1 MAQQGQRHDL
11 GVYVMIKS
19 SAAMMRLR
27 PFLLAGVAGIG
38 LVTGGVAQAQVATG
52 PTLPAEQPGSGARV
66 DGSGVLLEAHTT
78 GGPQV
83 AVVAPEP
90 YIVIANPGTPT
101 TARDPVNITGIG
113 QMIISTPAA
122 EPGRVNLGLC
132 TGSLINPRTVL
143 FAAHCVNS
151 RPATSYGS
159 GSGGVAIGFGFNA
172 SNNSTLPGAPVG
184 TSPLLNWLFGATGRA
199 ANTTSVA
206 DNFYTVNSVVYNPLS
221 TQPGN
226 GFLYGDV
233 AIASLDTPTR
243 NIPTWALLFSALPAP
258 TTIGASGT
266 GYHVA
271 LSGYGTNG
279 TGILGTT
286 DPNFTDGRP
295 NPSDYR
301 RRLAE
306 NFLGGLTSLDD
317 VQNAIFGSATGPLP
331 QNLYWIDFDD
341 PRRGTASA
349 LPLDFNSFRDNA
361 LPNEGGTAPG
371 DSGGPLILDRTF
383 QRQVILGVLSGGF
396 SRFFNSMPVNG
407 YGSNS
412 FYQPLYLY
420 WDYIAANNPYR
431 YVSAIAGDGNW
442 TDPTRWVTNTDP
454 NYQIIGPNG
463 QLING
468 VPTTVGGTTTDV
480 SGRFGQICVQGNV
493 SGAIG
498 NNRCRDAGTGALI
511 STPGGI
517 GTSGTDTLGGTGES
531 APAVGLANNFGTDT
545 ISSLTT
551 LDGDVAVLE
560 SQANAASPPATI
572 ANGLPGATNF
582 VPNNVD
588 PVRATGTIGRYF
600 DVTLSATGTTTLNT
614 TVTIDRFTLSGAGA
628 RLNID
633 STGFLT
639 SLIDVTQLT
648 GTMQVNGR
656 LTTQGD
662 YLLQAGGLNGTGT
675 ISTPFFTSVLGTISP
690 GASGNVGSIGTLTF
704 NGNVILASGNR
715 YLVDLGANG
724 VSDRIVATAG
734 TGGSTGAANVG
745 GVIGFSFSPTTL
757 RAGNVYTILTAA
769 GGVTGTFVNPGAFS
783 AILTPRLSYSAT
795 AVTATID
802 AGLYANVVG
811 TSPVQRAYAQLLD
824 QNRAS
829 GGYLDIY
836 GPLDLQNAT
845 TIQSTLD
852 SLAPRNQTLQ
862 RSLGTLV
869 MDNSQ
874 RFTEQRL
881 AALQPGAL
889 DGTLAIIGNP
899 LQVATAR
906 TTAAD
911 VTRGTNGI
919 ATAEVNQTARL
930 PEGTGAFI
938 AAGYLDGD
946 SRPMATAIP
955 LGGRDQFNGYYVAG
969 GIETEIG
976 TNAALGFAL
985 SYTNVDGTTTAAQ
998 TARGELYQGT
1008 VYGKVKVSRGVV
1020 LDGQASIGIFYT
1032 NTRRDV
1038 SIVGSTFTLTGQNE
1052 SQALAGEFGV
1062 STPVALDSL
1071 SLAPRFALR
1080 ASRLAFGG
1088 YSENGGGPALRYER
1102 RNFDSIQGLA
1112 GVVVSGG
1119 KAIKPYLSA
1128 YYVHEFNDRAGVFGA
1143 NFAGGN
1149 GPNAIF
1155 ALTNQDLNWA
1165 EVAGGISYGTRKV
1178 SVSVGADTTIG
1189 RGDVSN
1195 QSYRA
1200 SIKIGF

>member
-1 MAQQGQRHDL
+1 
-11 GVYVMIKS
+11 MIKS

-78 GGPQV
+78 GGTQV

-90 YIVIANPGTPT
+90 YIAIANPGTPT
-101 TARDPVNITGIG
+101 TARDPVNITGVG
-113 QMIISTPAA
+113 QMIVSTPGAT
-122 EPGRVNLGLC
+122 PGSVSLGLC

-151 RPATSYGS
+151 RPATDYGS
-159 GSGGVAIGFGFNA
+159 GSGGVAISFGFNA
-172 SNNSTLPGAPVG
+172 SNNSTLPGAPAG
-184 TSPLLNWLFGATGRA
+184 TSPLRNWLFGATGRA
-199 ANTTSVA
+199 ANTTSIA
-206 DNFYTVNSVVYNPLS
+206 ENFYTVNSVVYNPLS

-233 AIASLDTPTR
+233 ALASLDTPTR
-243 NIPTWALLFSALPAP
+243 GIPTWALLFSALPGPA
-258 TTIGASGT
+258 TAGAAGT

-271 LSGYGTNG
+271 ITGYGNNG
-279 TGILGTT
+279 TGETGANGGI
-286 DPNFTDGRP
+286 
-295 NPSDYR
+295 DYR
-301 RRLAE
+301 RRVAE

-317 VQNAIFGSATGPLP
+317 FQNFIFGTAPGSLP

-341 PRRGTASA
+341 PRRGTAAAS
-349 LPLDFNSFRDNA
+349 PYDFNSFRDNA

-371 DSGGPLILDRTF
+371 DSGGPLILDATF
-383 QRQVILGVLSGGF
+383 SRKVILGVLSGGF
-396 SRFFNSMPVNG
+396 SRFYNAAPVNG

-431 YVSAIAGDGNW
+431 YVSALAGDGNW
-442 TDPTRWVTNTDP
+442 SDASRWVTNIDP
-454 NYQIIGPNG
+454 NYTIIGPNG
-463 QLING
+463 QLVNG
-468 VPTTVGGTTTDV
+468 VPTTPGGTTTDV
-480 SGRFGQICVQGNV
+480 SGKFGQICFQNPTLSDCLNV
-493 SGAIG
+493 ATGVETLNTNPIG
-498 NNRCRDAGTGALI
+498 TAGLSNDAATVTMTRPEGGAL
-511 STPGGI
+511 
-517 GTSGTDTLGGTGES
+517 GTESDVVGE
-531 APAVGLANNFGTDT
+531 LQ
-545 ISSLTT
+545 
-551 LDGDVAVLE
+551 
-560 SQANAASPPATI
+560 SQATAGAQALPAATI

-582 VPNNVD
+582 VPNNID
-588 PVRATGTIGRYF
+588 PVRTTGAIGRYF
-600 DVTLSATGTTTLNT
+600 DVTLSANGTTTLNS

-639 SLIDVTQLT
+639 SLIDVTQMT

-662 YLLQAGGLNGTGT
+662 YFLMAGGLNGTGT

-690 GASGNVGSIGTLTF
+690 GATGNVGSIGTLTF
-704 NGNVILASGNR
+704 NGNVILSSGNR

-998 TARGELYQGT
+998 TAKGELYQGT

-1165 EVAGGISYGTRKV
+1165 EVAGGISYGSRKV

>member
-1 MAQQGQRHDL
+1 ML
-11 GVYVMIKS
+11 KS
-19 SAAMMRLR
+19 SAAIMRLR

-38 LVTGGVAQAQVATG
+38 LVTGGVAQAQVASG
-52 PTLPAEQPGSGARV
+52 PTISADQPGSGARV
-66 DGSGVLLEAHTT
+66 DGTQAVLEPH
-78 GGPQV
+78 GGGAQI
-83 AVVAPEP
+83 AVAPAEP
-90 YIVIANPGTPT
+90 YIQIANPGTPT
-101 TARDPVNITGIG
+101 TARDPVNITGVG
-113 QMIISTPAA
+113 QMIISTPGST
-122 EPGRVNLGLC
+122 PGSVSLGLC

-151 RPATSYGS
+151 RPATDYGS
-159 GSGGVAIGFGFNA
+159 GAGGVAIGFGFNA
-172 SNNSTLPGAPVG
+172 SNNSTLPGAPAG
-184 TSPLLNWLFGATGRA
+184 TSPLRNWLFGVTGRA

-206 DNFYTVNSVVYNPLS
+206 ENFYTVNSVVYNPLS

-243 NIPTWALLFSALPAP
+243 GIPTWALLFSALPAP
-258 TTIGASGT
+258 ATAGASGT

-271 LSGYGTNG
+271 ITGYGNNG
-279 TGILGTT
+279 TGETGANGGI
-286 DPNFTDGRP
+286 
-295 NPSDYR
+295 DYR
-301 RRLAE
+301 RRVAE
-306 NFLGGLTSLDD
+306 NFLGGLASLDD
-317 VQNAIFGSATGPLP
+317 FQNFIFGTAPGALP

-349 LPLDFNSFRDNA
+349 SPYDFNSFRDNA

-371 DSGGPLILDRTF
+371 DSGGPLILDAAFSRK
-383 QRQVILGVLSGGF
+383 VILGVLSGGF
-396 SRFFNSMPVNG
+396 GRFYNAAPSNG

-431 YVSAIAGDGNW
+431 YVSALAGDGNW
-442 TDPTRWVTNTDP
+442 TDANHWVTNIDP
-454 NYQIIGPNG
+454 NYTIIGPNG
-463 QLING
+463 QLVNG
-468 VPTTVGGTTTDV
+468 VPTSPGGTTTDV
-480 SGRFGQICVQGNV
+480 SGKFGQICFQNPTLSDCLNV
-493 SGAIG
+493 A
-498 NNRCRDAGTGALI
+498 TGVETLN
-511 STPGGI
+511 TNPI
-517 GTSGTDTLGGTGES
+517 GT
-531 APAVGLANNFGTDT
+531 AGLANDAATATMTGPD
-545 ISSLTT
+545 SGALA
-551 LDGDVAVLE
+551 DGSDVAADLQ
-560 SQANAASPPATI
+560 SQATAAAQALPAATI

-582 VPNNVD
+582 VPNNID
-588 PVRATGTIGRYF
+588 PVRTTGAIGRYF
-600 DVTLSATGTTTLNT
+600 DVTLSATGTTTLNS
-614 TVTIDRFTLSGAGA
+614 TVTIDRLTLAGAGA

-633 STGFLT
+633 STGSLT
-639 SLIDVTQLT
+639 SLIDIMQMT

-656 LTTQGD
+656 LTTPGD

-675 ISTPFFTSVLGTISP
+675 ISTPFFTNVLGTISP
-690 GASGNVGSIGTLTF
+690 GASGNAGSIGTLTF
-704 NGNVILASGNR
+704 NGNVILTSGSR

-745 GVIGFSFSPTTL
+745 GVIGFSFSPDTL

-769 GGVTGTFVNPGAFS
+769 GGVTGAFATPGAFS
-783 AILTPRLSYSAT
+783 AILTPRLTYT
-795 AVTATID
+795 ANAITATID

-824 QNRAS
+824 QNRGN

-836 GPLDLQNAT
+836 GPLDLQNAA

-852 SLAPRNQTLQ
+852 SLAPRDQTLQ
-862 RSLGTLV
+862 RALGTLV

-874 RFTEQRL
+874 RFTEQRV
-881 AALQPGAL
+881 AALQPGKL

-899 LQVATAR
+899 LQVATQR
-906 TTAAD
+906 TAGND
-911 VTRGTNGI
+911 VMRGTNGV
-919 ATAEVNQTARL
+919 ATAEVSQTTRL

-969 GIETEIG
+969 GIEAEVG
-976 TNAALGFAL
+976 NNAALGFAL
-985 SYTNVDGTTTAAQ
+985 SYTNVDGTTTGAQ
-998 TARGELYQGT
+998 TAKAELYQGT
-1008 VYGKVKVSRGVV
+1008 VYGKVKVSPGVV
-1020 LDGQASIGIFYT
+1020 LDGQASIGIFYS
-1032 NTRRDV
+1032 NTRRNV
-1038 SIVGSTFTLTGQNE
+1038 SIVGSNFTLTGRNQ

-1062 STPVALDSL
+1062 SAPVSL
-1071 SLAPRFALR
+1071 HSVSLAPRFALR

-1088 YSENGGGPALRYER
+1088 YSESGGGPALRYDR
-1102 RNFDSIQGLA
+1102 RDFGSIQGLA
-1112 GVVVSGG
+1112 GLVINGG
-1119 KAIKPYLSA
+1119 SKIKPYLSA
-1128 YYVHEFNDRAGVFGA
+1128 YYVHEFHDRAGAFGA
-1143 NFAGGN
+1143 NFTGGSGAN
-1149 GPNAIF
+1149 VLF
-1155 ALTNQDLNWA
+1155 ATTNQDLNWA
-1165 EVAGGISYGTRKV
+1165 EVAGGISYGTRKL